1 MSRSKTMNDDL
12 VRKARGSA
20 RALRSFV
27 CVAAAIGLLA
37 LGPISSASWD
47 AESKAIAQQSA
58 SELPAVP
65 ADGVMGFVVQDFY
78 NPVVRDEAACPDG
91 TVRRLRERYLETL
104 PAADRERLALKE
116 NEKELTALWR
126 AYAFGPEETNICS
139 QPDMFDRPLI
149 RTVQSPLAM
158 GLDLDGDGGQG
169 LAGANGCAQQDF
181 TSPSGQMG
189 IDNQEY
195 RALGCTLEWRGK
207 DGSKGDMEVGQ
218 RQFHASG
225 EWTQVILLRG
235 VDSFVRDDD
244 VEVIYGNTQDRPYIG
259 DDGNFL
265 RGGTFSISDAP
276 PRARNA
282 LKGKIVDGVLT
293 TEPKDIKLSQ
303 AFGAPAR
310 DIRGERNRFDYREGR
325 LRLEFQ
331 PDGTLTGLLGGY
343 RPVFDPILIKALGG
357 AGTALV
363 AGIDC
368 SGELAVLKKYADGLR
383 NPKTGQCEG
392 VSSAQQI
399 MAIPAFVND
408 IPVRRRTA
416 SR

>member
-1 MSRSKTMNDDL
+1 MSRLRAISDDL
-12 VRKARGSA
+12 VRKARGNGPT
-20 RALRSFV
+20 LRRVSYA
-27 CVAAAIGLLA
+27 AAAIGLLT
-37 LGPISSASWD
+37 LGPVSSSSWGPD
-47 AESKAIAQQSA
+47 SKAIAQGSA
-58 SELPAVP
+58 SELPTVP
-65 ADGVMGFVVQDFY
+65 ADGVMGFVVQEFY
-78 NPVVRDEAACPDG
+78 NPVVHDAAACPDG

-116 NEKELTALWR
+116 NEKELTALWH
-126 AYAFGPEETNICS
+126 AYAFGPGETNVCS

-158 GLDLDGDGGQG
+158 GLDLDGDGGEG
-169 LAGANGCAQQDF
+169 LGGANGCAQQDF
-181 TSPSGQMG
+181 TSPSGQRG

-235 VDSFVRDDD
+235 VDSFIRDDD
-244 VEVIYGNTQDRPYIG
+244 VEVIYGNTKDRPYIG

-265 RGGTFSISDAP
+265 PDGTFSISDAP
-276 PRARNA
+276 PRHRNV
-282 LKGKIVDGVLT
+282 LKGKIVNGVLT
-293 TEPKDIKLSQ
+293 TEPKDIKLTQ

-310 DIRGERNRFDYREGR
+310 EMRGQRNSFDYREGR

-368 SGELAVLKKYADGLR
+368 SGELAALKKFADGLR

-392 VSSAQQI
+392 VSSAQLI

-408 IPVRRRTA
+408 VPVRRKTA